1 MFRRVTLLLLT
12 NFAIMIVLSA
22 VVELLVQIP
31 AVEDALSDGEFDTEI
46 IYFLVVAAIFGFGG
60 SFISLAMS
68 KSIAKWTTG
77 AQVIVHPQDQGQAW
91 LLNVVAAHARNA
103 GIAMPEVA
111 VYASDDVN
119 AFATGMTRN
128 SSLVAV
134 STGLLQAMPADEIE
148 AVLGHEIAHVAN
160 GDMVTLTLVQGVLN
174 TFVIFLSRA
183 VGLVI
188 DRAVLRQ
195 RRGFGLGYYLTVF
208 VLQLVLGMLA
218 TMVVMAFSRWRE
230 YRADAGG
237 ARLAGPHKMVSALYR
252 LQSIHQPAHLPAAMR
267 AFGIRG
273 GGVFAL
279 FRSHPPLEKRI
290 ARLSQPQ
297 PPAPHAPPGMPY
309 PQQPPYA
316 QQPQQPQAPYPR
328 HPQQPPPPG
337 YRGY

>member
-12 NFAIMIVLSA
+12 NLAIMLVLSV

-60 SFISLAMS
+60 SFLSLAMS

-77 AQVIVHPQDQGQAW
+77 AHVIVHPQDQGQAW
-91 LLNVVAAHARNA
+91 LMNVVAAHARNA
-103 GIAMPEVA
+103 GIRMPEVA
-111 VYASDDVN
+111 IYESDDVN

-128 SSLVAV
+128 ASLVAV

-148 AVLGHEIAHVAN
+148 AVLGHEIAHVSN
-160 GDMVTLTLVQGVLN
+160 GDMVTLALVQGVLN

-195 RRGFGLGYYLTVF
+195 RRGFGLGYYATVF
-208 VLQLVLGMLA
+208 VLQLVLGVLA

-237 ARLAGPHKMVSALYR
+237 AHLAGQGKMVAALYR
-252 LQSIHQPAHLPAAMR
+252 LQSIHQPARLPAAMR

-273 GGVFAL
+273 GGVLAL

-290 ARLSQPQ
+290 ARLAQPQ
-297 PPAPHAPPGMPY
+297 PPAPYAPYPPQAPPMQY
-309 PQQPPYA
+309 PQQC
-316 QQPQQPQAPYPR
+316 PQQ
-328 HPQQPPPPG
+328 PPPG